1 MGNLDSTLG
10 EIKRLEK
17 AAGGEK
23 DPPAFSPEGVKK
35 FKEASVIYKA
45 ALEEIDKVQ
54 SQEVMKTTHGQAIA
68 TARAAMLNLEGT
80 MSLIWEENG
89 MNDVIRG
96 QFQNVIGLLQ
106 PMASGITKNAK
117 PEDAPAAGAKPE
129 NAPAAD
135 DKPADDKPADG
146 ATTPTAKTAAEEAD
160 EKNKPEHHSE
170 GSGGD
175 PANPEDVVWPRD
187 LNTEEFRKNEHKEPK
202 PSWGEDPKPTV

>member
-10 EIKRLEK
+10 DIKRLEK
-17 AAGGEK
+17 AAGAED
-23 DPPAFSPEGVKK
+23 DPIVFSPEGIKK
-35 FKEASVIYKA
+35 FNEASAIFKT

-68 TARAAMLNLEGT
+68 TARAAILNLEGT

-106 PMASGITKNAK
+106 PMTSSVAKNAGDK
-117 PEDAPAAGAKPE
+117 PAAEPVAEPAAE
-129 NAPAAD
+129 PVADPAAD
-135 DKPADDKPADG
+135 DKPAAD

-160 EKNKPEHHSE
+160 EKNKPEGHSE